1 MDLLPV
7 IKEHL
12 SSDNKVVF
20 SGTDPGIVVT
30 STTVP
35 STLESIFASINR
47 FQVLASAEES
57 LDDEPL
63 DTFDVKPLPKPYK
76 ITAGLINNVTFLKK
90 HQQKHQHRQKHGVD
104 KKIQQK
110 RLAKEKRERE
120 IRTKKAYGKITA
132 QKRRYI
138 CVYAQLPSDM
148 SKPVLIYCIGHW

>member
-35 STLESIFASINR
+35 STLESIFASINC

-63 DTFDVKPLPKPYK
+63 DTFDVKPLPKLYK

-90 HQQKHQHRQKHGVD
+90 HQQKHQHR
-104 KKIQQK
+104 
-110 RLAKEKRERE
+110 
-120 IRTKKAYGKITA
+120 
-132 QKRRYI
+132 
-138 CVYAQLPSDM
+138 
-148 SKPVLIYCIGHW
+148 